1 MVSVEQKC
9 PRLCSHLGTITTKIV
24 QDGRLLCSSV
34 LQGRNIACYN
44 KPKLE
49 FIKIEDC
56 HWRRV
61 TCNRINHLH
70 EGPGLCRGWSGGQ
83 LEIFIFGICAVE
95 VGYRASFPG
104 TRGHLNELFT
114 QRNLNELETHFISV
128 PFRLDIEPAF
138 LQHDTENK
146 MNINDLTTKS
156 RFVKWQSP
164 QSPATW
170 WCCCWSPP
178 PPAAPPSSC
187 PGSPRWTGGAC
198 GRSGGGWAQTL
209 NTDNSQYP
217 GTHTSSP
224 GTEVRPQPAVWPGK
238 ATITI
243 TIPEGN
249 LPACWNWEFLELQYK

>member
-95 VGYRASFPG
+95 VGYRASFPA

-114 QRNLNELETHFISV
+114 QRNFNELETHFISV

-146 MNINDLTTKS
+146 MNINDLTTNS
-156 RFVKWQSP
+156 RFVKWQSHSLP
-164 QSPATW
+164 LPDSVAVGLHLHLRHHHRHVQGVPVEPAVLVGGVEVVEHKLWTRTTVSTRVPTPHLLARRSGR
-170 WCCCWSPP
+170 SPP
-178 PPAAPPSSC
+178 CDQERPPS
-187 PGSPRWTGGAC
+187 P
-198 GRSGGGWAQTL
+198 
-209 NTDNSQYP
+209 SQYLKETCRRA
-217 GTHTSSP
+217 GTGS
-224 GTEVRPQPAVWPGK
+224 
-238 ATITI
+238 
-243 TIPEGN
+243 
-249 LPACWNWEFLELQYK
+249 F

>member
-34 LQGRNIACYN
+34 LQGRNIVCYN

-114 QRNLNELETHFISV
+114 QRNFNELETHFISV

-146 MNINDLTTKS
+146 MNINALTTKS
-156 RFVKWQSP
+156 RFVK
-164 QSPATW
+164 
-170 WCCCWSPP
+170 
-178 PPAAPPSSC
+178 
-187 PGSPRWTGGAC
+187 
-198 GRSGGGWAQTL
+198 
-209 NTDNSQYP
+209 
-217 GTHTSSP
+217 
-224 GTEVRPQPAVWPGK
+224 
-238 ATITI
+238 
-243 TIPEGN
+243 
-249 LPACWNWEFLELQYK
+249 